1 MNTDESEF
9 SFSKV
14 ELENYIENEIDKS
27 DNNLDSEIEI
37 FQMQ

>member
-1 MNTDESEF
+1 MSPEESEF

-27 DNNLDSEIEI
+27 DNNLDQKLK
-37 FQMQ
+37 FFKMH